1 MEGQAYETLVDAMNF
16 VIVIV
21 LLTTSVVM
29 LWTLKKLEISFKD
42 TPLVVILLL
51 PPLIYLLTAGSIEN
65 FSAFGIDAKF
75 KRIQS
80 ETIESTSQSADLMM
94 TSDEANS
101 PNFVSETLTREC
113 RPYFVIKVGSFPS
126 SDFSND
132 DRDKVLQAARSVRR
146 SLLCGSLR
154 GLVVVDQ
161 DFRPLGMVK
170 ASALSELIAIRLEIV
185 NSTLAN
191 GVSVIAAKPFEEV
204 ITTQFGRTL
213 TNPAFQAKSS
223 LSDIVI
229 VNERLTIRSTYE
241 YLTTAAATTALL
253 VDNKGRFKGVVS
265 VSDVESWIVKEL
277 LEVPKPKD

>member
-1 MEGQAYETLVDAMNF
+1 MADMADMMNF
-16 VIVIV
+16 LIVIA

-29 LWTLKKLEISFKD
+29 LWTLKKLGISLKD

-51 PPLIYLLTAGSIEN
+51 PALLYLLTAGSIEN
-65 FSAFGIDAKF
+65 FSVFGIDAKF

-80 ETIESTSQSADLMM
+80 QTIEATSLSADLMM
-94 TSDEANS
+94 TSEETNS
-101 PNFVSETLTREC
+101 PNFVSETLKREC

-126 SDFSND
+126 RDYSND

-185 NSTLAN
+185 NSMLAN
-191 GVSVIAAKPFEEV
+191 GLSVVASKPFEEV

-213 TNPAFQAKSS
+213 TDPAFQAKSS

-241 YLTTAAATTALL
+241 YLTAAAATTALL
-253 VDNKGRFKGVVS
+253 VDHHGRFKGLVS

-277 LEVPKPKD
+277 LEVPKPKE

>member
-1 MEGQAYETLVDAMNF
+1 
-16 VIVIV
+16 
-21 LLTTSVVM
+21 
-29 LWTLKKLEISFKD
+29 
-42 TPLVVILLL
+42 
-51 PPLIYLLTAGSIEN
+51 
-65 FSAFGIDAKF
+65 
-75 KRIQS
+75 
-80 ETIESTSQSADLMM
+80 
-94 TSDEANS
+94 
-101 PNFVSETLTREC
+101 
-113 RPYFVIKVGSFPS
+113 
-126 SDFSND
+126 
-132 DRDKVLQAARSVRR
+132 
-146 SLLCGSLR
+146 
-154 GLVVVDQ
+154 
-161 DFRPLGMVK
+161 MVK